1 MFRFSIYSAN
11 STWEKKWCTF
21 WCLVPTEQMF
31 FQFYRKPWKDTR
43 AKHLCSKKN
52 RLLTRK
58 VQQRNTGF
66 QRKNTCRNSVNS
78 QRKLLE
84 APVHIIIFNVKAM
97 ITALAGGVGAARFLT
112 GLVELVNQKDLSV
125 IVNTGDDIE
134 LFGLHISPDVDIV
147 TYTLAGIVDEEKGWG
162 IRGDTF
168 HCLEALRKFNDE
180 TWFNLGDRDLATHI
194 FRTNLLKN
202 GVKLSEVTARVSRL
216 LGLEVAILPMTDDRF
231 ETRVLIEE
239 GLVHFEEYF
248 VKRGGHDEVLGV
260 EFLGGDRAKPAA
272 GVLEAIRDA
281 EKVIVCPSN
290 PIVSIG
296 TILAVNGVRD
306 ALRRTD
312 AKKVAVSPIIAG
324 APVKGPADK
333 LMRGLGFEVSAFSVA
348 ELYSDFLDTFVLD
361 VADSA
366 ERDRIE
372 KLGVEVEVT
381 NTLMKSLE
389 DKVELARTVLGT

>member
-1 MFRFSIYSAN
+1 
-11 STWEKKWCTF
+11 
-21 WCLVPTEQMF
+21 
-31 FQFYRKPWKDTR
+31 
-43 AKHLCSKKN
+43 
-52 RLLTRK
+52 
-58 VQQRNTGF
+58 
-66 QRKNTCRNSVNS
+66 
-78 QRKLLE
+78 
-84 APVHIIIFNVKAM
+84 M

-112 GLVELVNQKDLSV
+112 GLLKLVNQKDLSV

-147 TYTLAGIVDEEKGWG
+147 TYTLAGIVDEENGWG
-162 IRGDTF
+162 IKGDTF
-168 HCLEALRKFNDE
+168 HCLEALRKFKGE

-216 LGLEVAILPMTDDRF
+216 LGLEVTVLPMTDDRF

-248 VKRGGHDEVLGV
+248 VKRGGKDEVLGV
-260 EFLGGDRAKPAA
+260 EFLGADRAKPAA
-272 GVLEAIRDA
+272 GVLEAIREA

-306 ALRRTD
+306 ALRHSD

-333 LMRGLGFEVSAFSVA
+333 LMHGLGFEVSAFSVA
-348 ELYSDFLDTFVLD
+348 ELYSDFLDAFVLD
-361 VADSA
+361 VADS
-366 ERDRIE
+366 EEKRRIE
-372 KLGVEVEVT
+372 KLGIEVEVT
-381 NTLMKSLE
+381 NTIMKSLK
-389 DKVELARTVLGT
+389 DKVELARTVLET

>member
-1 MFRFSIYSAN
+1 
-11 STWEKKWCTF
+11 
-21 WCLVPTEQMF
+21 
-31 FQFYRKPWKDTR
+31 
-43 AKHLCSKKN
+43 
-52 RLLTRK
+52 
-58 VQQRNTGF
+58 
-66 QRKNTCRNSVNS
+66 
-78 QRKLLE
+78 
-84 APVHIIIFNVKAM
+84 VHIIIFNVKAM

-112 GLVELVNQKDLSV
+112 GLVELVNQKDLSI

-168 HCLEALRKFNDE
+168 HCLEALRRFNGE
-180 TWFNLGDRDLATHI
+180 TWFNLGDMDLATHI

-248 VKRGGHDEVLGV
+248 VKRGGKDEVLGV

-272 GVLEAIRDA
+272 GVLDAIMEA

-296 TILAVNGVRD
+296 TILAVDGVRD

-312 AKKVAVSPIIAG
+312 AKKVAVSPIISG

-348 ELYSDFLDTFVLD
+348 ELYSDFLDAFVLD

-366 ERDRIE
+366 EKDRIA
-372 KLGVEVEVT
+372 KLGIEVEVT
-381 NTLMKSLE
+381 NTLMKSLK
-389 DKVELARTVLGT
+389 DKVELARTVLET

>member
-1 MFRFSIYSAN
+1 
-11 STWEKKWCTF
+11 
-21 WCLVPTEQMF
+21 
-31 FQFYRKPWKDTR
+31 
-43 AKHLCSKKN
+43 
-52 RLLTRK
+52 
-58 VQQRNTGF
+58 
-66 QRKNTCRNSVNS
+66 
-78 QRKLLE
+78 
-84 APVHIIIFNVKAM
+84 VHIIIFNVKAM

-112 GLVELVNQKDLSV
+112 GLVELVNQKDLSI

-168 HCLEALRKFNDE
+168 QCLEALRKFNGE
-180 TWFNLGDRDLATHI
+180 TWFNLGDMDLATHI

-216 LGLEVAILPMTDDRF
+216 LGLEVAVLPMTDDKF

-248 VKRGGHDEVLGV
+248 VKRGGKDEVLGV

-272 GVLEAIRDA
+272 GVLEAIMEA

-366 ERDRIE
+366 EKDRIE
-372 KLGVEVEVT
+372 KLGIEVEVT
-381 NTLMKSLE
+381 NTLMKSLK
-389 DKVELARTVLGT
+389 DKVELARTVLET